1 MFDFKDLVQTKLGFG
16 CMRLPQLKNGDVDKE
31 QMKQMVDYYLEQ
43 GGKYFDTA
51 YPYHNGKSEE
61 VLGVCL
67 ADRHPRESFYLAD
80 KMPMWMIQKKE
91 QMEDIFREQC
101 HRCHVDYF
109 DFYLL
114 HNLNTTCIDNVE
126 NIGAFEYLKQL
137 KKEGRVK
144 YIGFSFHDTAPLLEE
159 ILMKHPEV
167 DFVQLQI
174 NYFDWDSATIQS
186 GACYEVAKRYQ
197 VPVIVM
203 ETVHGGG
210 LANLPEKA
218 AAVLNKL
225 DPKASAA
232 SYAVRFAASLDQVA
246 ITLSGMSSYEQMMD
260 NCSYMTGG
268 KFQPLKMEEKQAIDK
283 VVEILK
289 DVHTIPCTGCRYC
302 VDGCPK
308 KILIPDIFS
317 IYNDMQM
324 FGDVNFP
331 DMHYA
336 VHTEGKG
343 KASDCIKCGKCEAH
357 CPQHLSIREHL
368 AQVSEVFW

>member
-1 MFDFKDLVQTKLGFG
+1 MLDFKGLFQTKLGFG

-31 QMKQMVDYYLEQ
+31 HMKRMVDYYLEQ

-51 YPYHNGKSEE
+51 YPYHDGKSEE

-67 ADRHPRESFYLAD
+67 TDRHPRESFYIAD

-91 QMEDIFREQC
+91 QMEDIFKEQC
-101 HRCHVDYF
+101 RRCHVNYF

-126 NIGAFEYLKQL
+126 TVGAFEYLEQL
-137 KKEGRVK
+137 KKEGRAK

-159 ILMKHPEV
+159 ILKNHPKV

-186 GACYEVAKRYQ
+186 RACYEVAKKYQ
-197 VPVIVM
+197 IPVIVM

-218 AAVLNKL
+218 AAVLKKL

-246 ITLSGMSSYEQMMD
+246 ITLSGMSSYEQMTD
-260 NCSYMTGG
+260 NCSYMAGG
-268 KFQPLKMEEKQAIDK
+268 KFQPLKTEEKQAIDK

-302 VDGCPK
+302 VDECPK
-308 KILIPDIFS
+308 KIQIPNIFS
-317 IYNDMQM
+317 IYNDKQM
-324 FGDVNFP
+324 FGEVNFP
-331 DMHYA
+331 GMHYA

-368 AQVSEVFW
+368 VQVSEVFW